1 MSLLGY
7 PSYKGQ
13 FGEERQKKEQ
23 RFYIDVLVCK
33 VAQTVSKLIK
43 LCAVTILFLTVL
55 KQR

>member
-43 LCAVTILFLTVL
+43 LCAVTFLFLTVL
-55 KQR
+55 KKQ